1 MGTKLIKF
9 SKENSHI
16 AWRMLVILV
25 IVLAIVSVCLLL
37 QIKRMR
43 TVLSECNKADYM
55 KTAFVKALARE
66 IRTPLH
72 SVSGLAEVIAKDDLY
87 LSKGEK
93 KSIATQIRYNTD
105 LIATLLDE
113 VTFFSTHGE
122 GRELRTD
129 RFSPNL
135 LCQRCI
141 DANFANLKDGVKL
154 SFRRGLSED
163 FFVTSDARIIE
174 LVLSKLVR
182 AACIFTEKGEVRVG
196 CGCDK
201 SNHLLTYYVEDTGA
215 GIPEDR
221 RNHIFNWF
229 EEPENASIDTEFDLS
244 VAQRLA
250 GRLGGYIRVD
260 DRYQK
265 GTRMEF
271 TIPVH
276 F

>member
-1 MGTKLIKF
+1 
-9 SKENSHI
+9 
-16 AWRMLVILV
+16 MLVILV
-25 IVLAIVSVCLLL
+25 IVLAIICFCLLFY
-37 QIKRMR
+37 IKRMQAIQ
-43 TVLSECNKADYM
+43 KASVKSDYM
-55 KTAFVKALARE
+55 KTAFIKALARE

-93 KSIATQIRYNTD
+93 KSISTQIRYNTD
-105 LIATLLDE
+105 LIATLLEE

-122 GRELRTD
+122 GRGIHTE

-141 DANFANLKDGVKL
+141 DANFANLKEGVKL
-154 SFRRGLSED
+154 SFRRGL
-163 FFVTSDARIIE
+163 
-174 LVLSKLVR
+174 KLVR

-196 CGCDK
+196 CSCDN
-201 SNHLLTYYVEDTGA
+201 SSHLLTFYVEDTGA

-221 RNHIFNWF
+221 RNHLFNWF
-229 EEPENASIDTEFDLS
+229 DAPDEAPIDTEFDLS

>member
-1 MGTKLIKF
+1 
-9 SKENSHI
+9 
-16 AWRMLVILV
+16 MLVILV
-25 IVLAIVSVCLLL
+25 IVLAIICFCLLFY
-37 QIKRMR
+37 IKRMQAIQ
-43 TVLSECNKADYM
+43 KASVKSDYM
-55 KTAFVKALARE
+55 KTAFIKALARE

-93 KSIATQIRYNTD
+93 KSISTQIRYNTD
-105 LIATLLDE
+105 LIATLLEE

-122 GRELRTD
+122 GKGIQTE

-141 DANFANLKDGVKL
+141 DANFANLKEGVKL

-174 LVLSKLVR
+174 LS
-182 AACIFTEKGEVRVG
+182 
-196 CGCDK
+196 CDN
-201 SNHLLTYYVEDTGA
+201 SSHLLTFYVEDTGA

-221 RNHIFNWF
+221 RNHLFNWF
-229 EEPENASIDTEFDLS
+229 DAPDEAPIDTEFDLS

>member
-1 MGTKLIKF
+1 
-9 SKENSHI
+9 
-16 AWRMLVILV
+16 MLVILV
-25 IVLAIVSVCLLL
+25 IVLAIICFCLLFY
-37 QIKRMR
+37 IKRMQAIQ
-43 TVLSECNKADYM
+43 KASVKSDYM
-55 KTAFVKALARE
+55 KTAFIKALARE

-93 KSIATQIRYNTD
+93 D
-105 LIATLLDE
+105 LIATLLEE

-122 GRELRTD
+122 GRGIQTE

-141 DANFANLKDGVKL
+141 DANFANLKEGVKL

-196 CGCDK
+196 CSCDN
-201 SNHLLTYYVEDTGA
+201 SSHLLTFYVEDTGV

-221 RNHIFNWF
+221 RNHLFNWF
-229 EEPENASIDTEFDLS
+229 DAPDKAPIDTEFDLS

>member
-1 MGTKLIKF
+1 
-9 SKENSHI
+9 
-16 AWRMLVILV
+16 MLVISV
-25 IVLAIVSVCLLL
+25 IVLAIVCCCLLL
-37 QIKRMR
+37 QIRRMR
-43 TVLSECNKADYM
+43 AVLSASNKTDFM

-93 KSIATQIRYNTD
+93 KNIATQIRYNTD
-105 LIATLLDE
+105 LIATLLEE

-122 GRELRTD
+122 GRKLRTE

-141 DANFANLKDGVKL
+141 DANFANLKEGVKL
-154 SFRRGLSED
+154 CFRRGLSED
-163 FFVTSDARIIE
+163 FFVTSDVRIIE

-182 AACIFTEKGEVRVG
+182 AACIFTEKGEVGVG
-196 CGCDK
+196 CRCDH
-201 SNHLLTYYVEDTGA
+201 SSHLLTLYVEDTGA

-221 RNHIFNWF
+221 RDHIFSWF
-229 EEPENASIDTEFDLS
+229 EEPEDTPIDTEFDLS

-260 DRYQK
+260 DSYQK

-271 TIPVH
+271 TIPVD

>member
-1 MGTKLIKF
+1 
-9 SKENSHI
+9 
-16 AWRMLVILV
+16 MLVILV
-25 IVLAIVSVCLLL
+25 IVLAIICFCLLFY
-37 QIKRMR
+37 IKRMQAIQ
-43 TVLSECNKADYM
+43 KASVKSDYM
-55 KTAFVKALARE
+55 KTAFIKALARE

-93 KSIATQIRYNTD
+93 KSISTQIRYNTD
-105 LIATLLDE
+105 LIATLLEE

-122 GRELRTD
+122 GRGIQTE

-141 DANFANLKDGVKL
+141 DANFANLKEGVKL

-196 CGCDK
+196 CSCDN
-201 SNHLLTYYVEDTGA
+201 SSHLLTFYVEDTGA

-221 RNHIFNWF
+221 RNHLFNWF
-229 EEPENASIDTEFDLS
+229 DAPDEAPIDTEFDLS